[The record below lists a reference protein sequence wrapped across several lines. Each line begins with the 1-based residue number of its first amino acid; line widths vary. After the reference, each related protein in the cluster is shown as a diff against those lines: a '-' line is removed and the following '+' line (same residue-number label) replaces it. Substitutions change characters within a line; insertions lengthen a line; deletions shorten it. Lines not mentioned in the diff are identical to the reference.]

1 MTTTEL
7 SEQIPLK
14 QDTEADP
21 STTTIEGQT
30 VESEQTPL
38 AEITQAEKK
47 KWWFR
52 KNQKKAEK
60 TEKVADGEKEPT
72 TEDNAATGKKPQW
85 WQRKPCKGAC
95 EGTTFGVDFTRRDDN
110 QLHTAIDLG
119 FADIFGEPDAIHSF
133 NGVWRVTNSV
143 FLVVRNF
150 FYKLFAL
157 ILCIPAAFL
166 FGLLYA
172 LISALG
178 VFCIIPAGRLLAIP
192 AAWLFKLWSCV
203 IFNVLQPIAAGIAHL
218 FSQIKIF
225 RYGINSDPTATL
237 GA

>member
-60 TEKVADGEKEPT
+60 PEKVADGEKET
-72 TEDNAATGKKPQW
+72 GTEDNTAPAGKKPQW

-119 FADIFGEPDAIHSF
+119 FSDIFGEPDAIHSF

-143 FLVVRNF
+143 FLV
-150 FYKLFAL
+150 LFTL

-203 IFNVLQPIAAGIAHL
+203 VFNVLQPIAAGIAHL